1 MAGRSSCGEPTDSM
15 PPGED
20 SNTIYEA
27 GGAEVQTRA
36 GGARRYRK
44 RLKRIGWSDITTLL
58 KESVANW
65 SRHNDTRMGASLAFY
80 TLLSMAPFALIVVS
94 VAGLVLGRHAATN
107 ALVAQSHS
115 LAGPGA
121 SGIMNSFVLGSRAH
135 SAGIAGAIIGIV
147 TLLFAASGVLIELR
161 DTLNIVW
168 EVPPPETSGV
178 QYVIAYAKQRLL
190 AFAMVIGVGLLLIIS
205 VALTTAISS
214 LGALS
219 ILKFPGA
226 EFFLHLASS
235 VISFLVISALFA
247 AIYKV
252 MPDVDL
258 EWRDVLLGGAVTS
271 LLFTIGKLLL
281 GIYLGRASYSSTYG
295 AAGSLVAGMVW
306 VYYSGQIF
314 FLGAEITSAFAR
326 RYGSRKQMVKAAGDT
341 APENPPGIVK
351 PSEAG

>member
-1 MAGRSSCGEPTDSM
+1 M
-15 PPGED
+15 PPSKD
-20 SNTIYEA
+20 PKTIYEA
-27 GGAEVQTRA
+27 GGTEIQTSA

-44 RLKRIGWSDITTLL
+44 RLSRIGWRDLTSLL
-58 KESVANW
+58 SESFANW

-80 TLLSMAPFALIVVS
+80 TLLSVAPFALVVAS

-107 ALVAQSHS
+107 AIVQQSHAMIGS
-115 LAGPGA
+115 AGADIING
-121 SGIMNSFVLGSRAH
+121 FLLGSRAH
-135 SAGIAGAIIGIV
+135 SAGVAAGIIGLV

-161 DTLNIVW
+161 DTLNVVW
-168 EVPPPETSGV
+168 EVPAPETSGV
-178 QYVIAYAKQRLL
+178 QYAVGYVKQRLL
-190 AFAMVIGVGLLLIIS
+190 AFAMVIGVGFLLIVS

-219 ILKFPGA
+219 VLKFPGA
-226 EFFLHLASS
+226 EFFLHLAIS
-235 VISFLVISALFA
+235 VVSFLVISALFA

-281 GIYLGRASYSSTYG
+281 GIYLGRATYSSMYG
-295 AAGSLVAGMVW
+295 AAASLVAGMVW

-314 FLGAEITSAFAR
+314 FLGAEMTRTFAQ
-326 RYGSRKQMVKAAGDT
+326 RYGSRKQMVKAASDT
-341 APENPPGIVK
+341 APEHPPGIVK